1 MPSMTRLLLTSA
13 FLILASFTAPS
24 VLAAEWAGTVKAAV
38 GTVTVEREGK
48 SLPLAVG
55 DKVFPQDK
63 LITGKDSRVAVTLRD
78 DTLISGNS
86 ETQVVINEFAF
97 NPATQNGSVVVSV
110 LRGVTAFVSGLVAK
124 SSPSAMRV
132 STPTATLGIRG
143 TEFIVEVPN

>member
-1 MPSMTRLLLTSA
+1 MLPMNRLLLTSA
-13 FLILASFTAPS
+13 FLMLAAFTAPS
-24 VLAAEWAGTVKAAV
+24 ALAAEWAGTVKAAV

-97 NPATQNGSVVVSV
+97 NPATQSGSVVVSV
-110 LRGVTAFVSGLVAK
+110 LRGLTAFVSGLVAK

-143 TEFIVEVPN
+143 TKFIVEVPN